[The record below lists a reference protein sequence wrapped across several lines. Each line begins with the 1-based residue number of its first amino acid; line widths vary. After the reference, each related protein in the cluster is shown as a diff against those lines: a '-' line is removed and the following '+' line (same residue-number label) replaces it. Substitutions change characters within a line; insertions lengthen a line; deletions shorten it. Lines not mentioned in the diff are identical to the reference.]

1 MSRHATCQTIDESAT
16 DADMARSAKMAQ
28 TPASVMFDLRLIGG
42 TASHFTDLQAEVLEM
57 AANNAILLKHR
68 IANSLKH
75 TPPLG

>member
-1 MSRHATCQTIDESAT
+1 
-16 DADMARSAKMAQ
+16 
-28 TPASVMFDLRLIGG
+28 MFDLRLIGG

-75 TPPLG
+75 TPPLGWPSPSPRTATVRPPA